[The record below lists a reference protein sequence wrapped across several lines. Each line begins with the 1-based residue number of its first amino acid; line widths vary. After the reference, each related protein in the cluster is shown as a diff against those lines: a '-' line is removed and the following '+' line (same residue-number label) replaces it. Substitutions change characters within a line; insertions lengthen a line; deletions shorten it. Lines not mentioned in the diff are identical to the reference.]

1 MNALTETVQILRD
14 ASGHPTFAVIPF
26 ADYQALVK
34 GKGKGKV
41 EPGIP
46 AKVVDLAMDNE
57 WSAARAWREHKE
69 LTQTEVAQRMGITQG
84 AYAQLEAKKS
94 IRKSSREKIA
104 NALGIHE
111 SQLDF

>member
-1 MNALTETVQILRD
+1 MNALTESVQILRD
-14 ASGHPTFAVIPF
+14 AGGHPAFAVIPF
-26 ADYQALVK
+26 ADYQTLVK
-34 GKGKGKV
+34 GKTKV

-46 AKVVDLAMDNE
+46 AAVVDLAMDNE

-69 LTQTEVAQRMGITQG
+69 LTQTEVAQRMSITQG

-104 NALGIHE
+104 KALGIHE

>member
-1 MNALTETVQILRD
+1 M
-14 ASGHPTFAVIPF
+14 IPF
-26 ADYQALVK
+26 AQYQALVK
-34 GKGKGKV
+34 GKQKV

-46 AKVVDLAMDNE
+46 AAVVDLAMDKQ
-57 WSAARAWREHKE
+57 WSSARAWREHMA

-84 AYAQLEAKKS
+84 AYAQLEAKKT